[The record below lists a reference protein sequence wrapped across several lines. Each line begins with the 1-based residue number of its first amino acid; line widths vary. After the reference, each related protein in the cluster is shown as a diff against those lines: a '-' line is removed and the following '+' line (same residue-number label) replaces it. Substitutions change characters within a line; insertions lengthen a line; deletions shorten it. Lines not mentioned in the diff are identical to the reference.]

1 MSLAAVILNY
11 NDAQT
16 TIDAAS
22 RVGGFSCVDHVV
34 IVDNASSDESA
45 VRITETFDLELSG
58 LESTSQAGEIS
69 GLWKSANEADF
80 PVTLIR
86 TVRNG
91 GYGYGNNLGVRY
103 AHEQVHAEEVLIAN
117 PDAS

>member
-34 IVDNASSDESA
+34 IVDNASSDESTA
-45 VRITETFDLELSG
+45 RIAETIG
-58 LESTSQAGEIS
+58 LKQCDYKPSSLAEEVS
-69 GLWKSANEADF
+69 GLWKS
-80 PVTLIR
+80 
-86 TVRNG
+86 
-91 GYGYGNNLGVRY
+91 
-103 AHEQVHAEEVLIAN
+103 
-117 PDAS
+117 PDVPIFISL